1 MNFEEF
7 KQQLME
13 DLKEALSRRVG
24 TEVAVEENEVHK
36 LQQESYDGIVVRKEN
51 ESIGVNVDATR
62 LYSDLEQGRA
72 YEDVLHYAVD
82 IAQKGFEDAPM
93 IDISQIMNY
102 EVMKHS
108 LITQLIPVAG
118 NEDMLANIPHKQI
131 EDLALVYRIS
141 VGRDEH
147 GQSTIL
153 VKNDMLDRYG
163 ITAEQLH
170 DDAMMSAPQIEAPS
184 MKTLFETTAEIMGE
198 DFIELMGE
206 VEPAM
211 PGVYVCTNE
220 SKHHGAHFPEDAR
233 NVIRC
238 WHSTDV
244 AACPGSG
251 KTTVLLAKLK
261 LLADRMPLEN
271 GAGVCVLSHTNVAVD
286 EIRNR
291 LSEYAD
297 KLLGYPNYIGT
308 IQSFVDKFV
317 TIGNNRDVSIP
328 IVCHHDWLKV
338 GCCVDI
344 SENKDIV
351 YFLA

>member
-82 IAQKGFEDAPM
+82 IAQKGFEDAPK

-131 EDLALVYRIS
+131 EDLALVYRFS

-170 DDAMMSAPQIEAPS
+170 
-184 MKTLFETTAEIMGE
+184 E
-198 DFIELMGE
+198 D
-206 VEPAM
+206 AM

-220 SKHHGAHFPEDAR
+220 SKHHGA
-233 NVIRC
+233 
-238 WHSTDV
+238 S
-244 AACPGSG
+244 
-251 KTTVLLAKLK
+251 VLMYPDFMDEVSDKL
-261 LLADRMPLEN
+261 
-271 GAGVCVLSHTNVAVD
+271 GAIFILSL
-286 EIRNR
+286 R
-291 LSEYAD
+291 LSM
-297 KLLGYPNYIGT
+297 KL
-308 IQSFVDKFV
+308 
-317 TIGNNRDVSIP
+317 
-328 IVCHHDWLKV
+328 
-338 GCCVDI
+338 
-344 SENKDIV
+344 
-351 YFLA
+351 YFSLQRM

>member
-1 MNFEEF
+1 M
-7 KQQLME
+7 
-13 DLKEALSRRVG
+13 
-24 TEVAVEENEVHK
+24 
-36 LQQESYDGIVVRKEN
+36 
-51 ESIGVNVDATR
+51 
-62 LYSDLEQGRA
+62 
-72 YEDVLHYAVD
+72 HYAVD

-131 EDLALVYRIS
+131 EDLALVYRFS

-170 DDAMMSAPQIEAPS
+170 ENAMLSAPQIEAPS

-198 DFIELMGE
+198 DFFELMGE

-220 SKHHGAHFPEDAR
+220 SKHHGA
-233 NVIRC
+233 
-238 WHSTDV
+238 S
-244 AACPGSG
+244 
-251 KTTVLLAKLK
+251 VLMYP
-261 LLADRMPLEN
+261 DFM
-271 GAGVCVLSHTNVAVD
+271 D
-286 EIRNR
+286 EV
-291 LSEYAD
+291 AD
-297 KLLGYPNYIGT
+297 KLGGDFYIIPSSIHETLLFPAKDVENYHDLEAMVREVNET
-308 IQSFVDKFV
+308 QVAPEERLSDNVYHYDAEAKVFELAQ
-317 TIGNNRDVSIP
+317 
-328 IVCHHDWLKV
+328 HHEERIADMEKDSGDRGEKASVLKDLTAKSKEV
-338 GCCVDI
+338 AEKAPKEHAAPKK
-344 SENKDIV
+344 SRAEEA
-351 YFLA
+351 L